1 MDHVWPNTR
10 LISDIFSFL
19 LWKSKS
25 SARVNKALCC
35 EGDCACRT
43 SIYGK
48 GKTVSFFLKYT
59 PLFLNLHTAFSLGLF
74 SFDSSFLF
82 LPTIY
87 STITIIL
94 CYLKYSNLDNYGFSS
109 KMSLENH
116 QLPKHAQT
124 LETLLWAQCVLVIN
138 TDSSLTWFVL
148 ENTVCTEE
156 CVLCH
161 SGQNVLRIYV
171 RPSHWVLFFKMP
183 PTVTMLICLCT
194 YVQIC
199 VLHNWVVPCWMHA
212 YTIITCFLL
221 NWSSYLK
228 WSS

>member
-82 LPTIY
+82 WPTIY
-87 STITIIL
+87 STITIIFML
-94 CYLKYSNLDNYGFSS
+94 SQVFQLRQLWFFFQDEFGKSS
-109 KMSLENH
+109 AVKTCTNSRD
-116 QLPKHAQT
+116 T
-124 LETLLWAQCVLVIN
+124 VV
-138 TDSSLTWFVL
+138 S
-148 ENTVCTEE
+148 TVCT
-156 CVLCH
+156 CH
-161 SGQNVLRIYV
+161 QHR
-171 RPSHWVLFFKMP
+171 F
-183 PTVTMLICLCT
+183 
-194 YVQIC
+194 
-199 VLHNWVVPCWMHA
+199 
-212 YTIITCFLL
+212 
-221 NWSSYLK
+221 
-228 WSS
+228 